1 MATKLKTFSF
11 FCSTCKE
18 HFSFT
23 GKKKKDAEEKF
34 FEFGH
39 DNTKTKEL
47 LPGLVGRYESEK

>member
-1 MATKLKTFSF
+1 MKTKVKTFTF
-11 FCSTCKE
+11 FCSTCKK

-39 DNTKTKEL
+39 DNTKTNRL
-47 LPGLVGRYESEK
+47 LKGLVGRYES